1 MSYLFQTDPIPL
13 KISKKK
19 VKNCLCNVHGYAGK
33 NVKILKHEKKRKKRR
48 GNPAYIIMTVLKGQ
62 FHILKQ
68 TSLNDYRYTTK
79 ITF

>member
-1 MSYLFQTDPIPL
+1 M
-13 KISKKK
+13 KKK
-19 VKNCLCNVHGYAGK
+19 
-33 NVKILKHEKKRKKRR
+33 EKKR
-48 GNPAYIIMTVLKGQ
+48 GNPAYIIMTELKGQ

>member
-1 MSYLFQTDPIPL
+1 LFQTDPIPL
-13 KISKKK
+13 KISKEK
-19 VKNCLCNVHGYAGK
+19 VKNCLCK
-33 NVKILKHEKKRKKRR
+33 RTWICWEQCEDIEKKRKKKKKKKK

-68 TSLNDYRYTTK
+68 TPLNDYRYTTK